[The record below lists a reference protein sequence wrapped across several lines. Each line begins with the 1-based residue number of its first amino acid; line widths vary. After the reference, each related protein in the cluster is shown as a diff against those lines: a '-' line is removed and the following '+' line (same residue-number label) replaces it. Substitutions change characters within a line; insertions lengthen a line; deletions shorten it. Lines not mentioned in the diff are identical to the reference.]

1 MYFGSNG
8 EQLMLD
14 ICGVGK
20 RMPTR
25 RRLHLSQG
33 FFNLTSLAS
42 GSCLYQVGGPG
53 GGHQEG
59 AEQNTSHTPGDPKG
73 VCGLYFDD
81 F

>member
-1 MYFGSNG
+1 
-8 EQLMLD
+8 MLD

-42 GSCLYQVGGPG
+42 GSCLYQVVVVVGRWRVAHTKGLG
-53 GGHQEG
+53 MESCSLARAFEG
-59 AEQNTSHTPGDPKG
+59 ELLTKKG
-73 VCGLYFDD
+73 L
-81 F
+81 